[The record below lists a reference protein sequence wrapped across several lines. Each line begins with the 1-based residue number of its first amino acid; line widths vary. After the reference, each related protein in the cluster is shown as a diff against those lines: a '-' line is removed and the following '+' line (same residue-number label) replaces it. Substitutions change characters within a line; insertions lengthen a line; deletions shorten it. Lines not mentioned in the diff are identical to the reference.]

1 MLVAVG
7 KDDEMIY
14 TDGLNERQK
23 TAVIDTEGAML
34 ILAGAGSGKTKVV
47 TNKIA
52 YLIDE
57 KAVHPGNIL
66 AITFTNKAA
75 NEMKKRV
82 GHLLE
87 GSIDKLWIGTFHSVC
102 VRMLRGDIDKLG
114 YNRNFTIYDRDDQ
127 LTVAR
132 EAVKELNLDKSL
144 FKESEVVSTV
154 SRLKSKGISPDMYI
168 NANYNILRQR
178 KMGELYQYYEQKLI
192 SNNALDFDDL
202 LLKTVELLKKEPDIL
217 RHYQSKFRY
226 IFVDEYQDTNSLQ
239 YQLVK
244 MLSTGHGNICV
255 VGDGDQSI
263 YGWRGADISNI
274 LNFEKDFKDAKV
286 ILLEQNYR
294 STSKIL
300 NVANEVIQNNEERK
314 DKRLWTSNEEG
325 DNVEYH
331 ELADNEEEAEFVL
344 NRILDLKLE
353 GRKNSDF
360 AVLYRTNV
368 QSRSFEES
376 FMKCGLRYKIV
387 GGLKFYD
394 RMEIKDII
402 AYLKVMVNPK
412 DDVALR
418 RIINTPKRG
427 IGSSTVDKLA
437 AFAIREGYSMMDAL
451 SDPAF
456 MEEMSGRQQKLLS
469 DFQYLIRRLSD
480 FAIDA
485 SVKEVVDYLIEETR
499 YAEELIKEN
508 TVEAKSRLE
517 NVREFSSVALNF
529 EMMIESSDLTDF
541 LAQISLLSDVDK
553 TEEGDD
559 CVTLMTMHSA
569 KGLEFPVVFVV
580 GMEDGLFPS
589 MRSIEDGNLEEERRL
604 CYVAVTRAE
613 QKLYLTSAN
622 LRTIY
627 GQNNYTKKSRFIDE
641 MGSTVERKKSAF
653 SERLATNCSSS
664 KKAVSSGV
672 TVKYIDESGYENQ
685 YQKSKYE
692 ERYFFAKTSV
702 RPSNTEKPIKNF
714 MVGDKVKHSKFGIG
728 TIVQMKEKAQGD
740 KELVVAFDGGDL
752 KRMLLS
758 IAPLEKL
765 E

>member
-1 MLVAVG
+1 
-7 KDDEMIY
+7 MIY

-23 TAVIDTEGAML
+23 AAVIDTEGAML

-57 KAVHPGNIL
+57 KGVHPGNIL

-82 GHLLE
+82 GNLLE
-87 GSIDKLWIGTFHSVC
+87 GSIEKLWIGTFHSIC
-102 VRMLRGDIDKLG
+102 VRILRGDIDKLG
-114 YNRNFTIYDRDDQ
+114 YSKNFTIYDRDDQ

-144 FKESEVVSTV
+144 FKESEIVSTI

-178 KMGELYQYYEQKLI
+178 KMGELYQYYEQKLV

-202 LLKTVELLKKEPDIL
+202 LLKTVELLKKEPDVL
-217 RHYQSKFRY
+217 RYYQSKFRY

-239 YQLVK
+239 YQLVR
-244 MLSTGHGNICV
+244 MVSMGYGNICV

-294 STSKIL
+294 STSNIL

-314 DKRLWTSNEEG
+314 DKRLWTSNGEG
-325 DNVEYH
+325 ESVEFH

-344 NRILDLKLE
+344 NRILDMKLE
-353 GRKNSDF
+353 GRNNSDF

-402 AYLKVMVNPK
+402 AYLKVIVNPK

-437 AFAIREGYSMMDAL
+437 AFAIREGYSMMEAL
-451 SDPAF
+451 SDPAC
-456 MEEMSGRQQKLLS
+456 MEEMSARQQKLLS
-469 DFQYLIRRLSD
+469 DFQDLIRRLAD
-480 FAIDA
+480 FAKDA
-485 SVKEVVDYLIEETR
+485 SVKEVVDYLIEETH

-508 TVEAKSRLE
+508 TVESKSRLE

-529 EMMIESSDLTDF
+529 EMMNESSDLTDF

-553 TEEGDD
+553 TEEGED

-613 QKLYLTSAN
+613 HKLYLTSAN

-641 MGSTVERKKSAF
+641 MGSTIERKKSVF
-653 SERLATNCSSS
+653 SEHLASNYSSS
-664 KKAVSSGV
+664 QKAVSSGV
-672 TVKYIDESGYENQ
+672 FVKYIDESGYENQ

-692 ERYFFAKTSV
+692 ERYFFAKTGV
-702 RPSNTEKPIKNF
+702 RSSKTEKSIKNF
-714 MVGDKVKHSKFGIG
+714 TVGDKVKHGKFGIG

>member
-1 MLVAVG
+1 
-7 KDDEMIY
+7 MIY

-23 TAVIDTEGAML
+23 QAVLDTEGAML

-52 YLIDE
+52 YLIDH
-57 KAVHPGNIL
+57 KGVHPGNVL

-82 GHLLE
+82 GELLDE
-87 GSIDKLWIGTFHSVC
+87 SLEKLWIGTFHSVC
-102 VRMLRGDIDKLG
+102 VRILRGDIDKLG
-114 YNRNFTIYDRDDQ
+114 YSRNFTIYDRDDQ

-132 EAVKELNLDKSL
+132 EAVKELNFDKSL
-144 FKESEVVSTV
+144 FKESEVISAI

-178 KMGELYQYYEQKLI
+178 KMGELYQYYEQKLR

-202 LLKTVELLKKEPDIL
+202 LIKTVELLKRESEVL
-217 RHYQSKFRY
+217 HYYQSKFRY
-226 IFVDEYQDTNSLQ
+226 VFVDEYQDTNSLQ
-239 YQLVK
+239 YQFVR
-244 MLSTGHGNICV
+244 MISGGYGNICV

-294 STSKIL
+294 STSNIL

-314 DKRLWTSNEEG
+314 DKRLWTSNGEG
-325 DNVEYH
+325 EAVEFH
-331 ELADNEEEAEFVL
+331 ELADNEEEAEFVS
-344 NRILDLKLE
+344 NRILDLKLD
-353 GRKNSDF
+353 GKRNSDF
-360 AVLYRTNV
+360 AILYRTNV

-394 RMEIKDII
+394 RMEIKDMI
-402 AYLKVMVNPK
+402 AYLKVIVNPK
-412 DDVALR
+412 DDVAVR

-427 IGSSTVDKLA
+427 IGATTVDKLYA
-437 AFAIREGYSMMDAL
+437 SAIRQGYSMMEAL
-451 SDPAF
+451 SDPGC

-469 DFQYLIRRLSD
+469 DFQDLIRRLTDYAKDS
-480 FAIDA
+480 
-485 SVKEVVDYLIEETR
+485 SVKEMVDFLIEETH
-499 YAEELIKEN
+499 YAEELIREN
-508 TVEAKSRLE
+508 TVESKSRLE

-529 EMMIESSDLTDF
+529 EMMNDSSDLTDF

-613 QKLYLTSAN
+613 RKLYLTSAN

-627 GQNNYTKKSRFIDE
+627 GQNNYTKKSRFVDE
-641 MGSTVERKKSAF
+641 MGSSVEKKKSSFVEA
-653 SERLATNCSSS
+653 SVSYLPSS
-664 KKAVSSGV
+664 KKTSASSVSV
-672 TVKYIDESGYENQ
+672 RFIDESGYENQ
-685 YQKSKYE
+685 YQKAKHE
-692 ERYFFAKTSV
+692 ENYFFRRTNAPAPT
-702 RPSNTEKPIKNF
+702 TEQSTKRF
-714 MVGDKVKHSKFGIG
+714 SVGDKVKHAKFGIG
-728 TIVQMKEKAQGD
+728 TVVQMKDKPNGD
-740 KELVVAFDGGDL
+740 KELVVAFDGSEL

-758 IAPLEKL
+758 IAPLAKVE
-765 E
+765 